1 MIYNLYFKVLK
12 AWLVGLVGC
21 YKQQKGGQ
29 LKIFINFCE
38 TDPKEDEAVGQI
50 IELLRDAMPTF
61 EMTMWDNLPNKR
73 GKKTHSCYF
82 LFDGHHYEL

>member
-1 MIYNLYFKVLK
+1 M
-12 AWLVGLVGC
+12 VGWLVGC

-38 TDPKEDEAVGQI
+38 TDPKEDEAAGEIV
-50 IELLRDAMPTF
+50 ELIRDNLPNF
-61 EMTMWDNLPNKR
+61 EMTKWGEIPNKR

-82 LFDGHHYEL
+82 LFDGHHYEI